1 VRQDAAAAQ
10 GLRAGERAARRRS
23 SIWQQRQHRPELGG
37 NSSCEQPFRSGHVCA
52 APTDADRPYLA
63 TPKINIRQNF
73 QIITPFTRI
82 NHDTDER
89 FTRRFVNNP
98 CCLGLAVFRII
109 FPARNSCIEHRQH
122 SRAAMKKPPATGR
135 GQRFQVA
142 QSGLRAALLGVLRGG
157 RAAGDHLGA
166 AGSARPRHSRLA
178 IARLLK
184 SGVHPAT
191 GFGRCGHNMLLRSC

>member
-1 VRQDAAAAQ
+1 MRQ
-10 GLRAGERAARRRS
+10 RRRGCA
-23 SIWQQRQHRPELGG
+23 QANGLLGG
-37 NSSCEQPFRSGHVCA
+37 GHQFGSSASIGRNSVGIAHANSPSGLVTSA
-52 APTDADRPYLA
+52 RPPTDADRPYLA

-73 QIITPFTRI
+73 QMITPFTRI